1 MANNKKATQKKTV
14 TKKKKS
20 RRIAVTKDVK
30 SMFVSVEFRLGAGEI
45 TAKLF
50 RKTSLVDTH
59 TWDTTGNKIFTDT
72 KTGDE
77 LSITGACSGKALLST
92 NRSTTPASSPSTARK
107 YNPGPILDS
116 LGIN

>member
-30 SMFVSVEFRLGAGEI
+30 SMLVSVEFRLGAGEL

-50 RKTSLVDTH
+50 RKTNLVDIQ
-59 TWDTTGNKIFTDT
+59 TWDSSGNKIFTDT
-72 KTGDE
+72 KPCDE
-77 LSITGACSGKALLST
+77 LSITGVCSGKAQLST
-92 NRSTTPASSPSTARK
+92 NRSTTPASSPSTPRK
-107 YNPGPILDS
+107 YKQGPIFDS